1 MMMGLEMIEMMMGL
15 DEMMMGLEMMG
26 WDGYCDGIAIAIAME
41 GKNGE
46 E

>member
-1 MMMGLEMIEMMMGL
+1 MMMGLEMI
-15 DEMMMGLEMMG
+15 EMMMGLEMMG